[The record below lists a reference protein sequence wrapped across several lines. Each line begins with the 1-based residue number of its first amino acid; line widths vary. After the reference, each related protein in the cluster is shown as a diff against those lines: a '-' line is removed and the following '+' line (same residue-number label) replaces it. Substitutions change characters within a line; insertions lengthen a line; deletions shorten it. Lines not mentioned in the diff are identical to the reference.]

1 VKKNDVQIRPY
12 SSSSDFN
19 KLLELN
25 LELNSDENE
34 IIFRNDIENPK
45 ARVLVA
51 QKADEILG
59 FVSASL
65 PYWDRI
71 AIIQHLIVKKE
82 HRGNGIGTSLLKE
95 IISLCKSKKMKTV
108 TVQTAL
114 WHRKAIQLYKKFGFI
129 PVAVFPDYIGEDN
142 DMVWMERKL

>member
-1 VKKNDVQIRPY
+1 MKNAFQFRSY
-12 SSSSDFN
+12 SSASDFS

-34 IIFRNDIENPK
+34 TIFRNDIENPK

-65 PYWDRI
+65 PYWDRV

-82 HRGNGIGTSLLKE
+82 HRGNGIGTSLLKK
-95 IISLCKSKKMKTV
+95 IIDLCESEKMKKV

-114 WHRKAIQLYKKFGFI
+114 WHWKAIRLYKRLGFI
-129 PVAVFPDYIGEDN
+129 PVAVFPDYIGEGN
-142 DMVWMERKL
+142 DMVWMERNL